1 MNERIQDRLFAG
13 FGLVSVALMLAAV
26 AIGSTGG
33 DTRTLTIS
41 STPEQV
47 AHALAK
53 PAGSA
58 AWIGAYIE
66 LLSFGCF
73 LAFAIWACA
82 KLGGGLLGQ
91 IAAAAATSYTTVSIA
106 SLAVMDALTY
116 RAGKG
121 MSVQLGSTIVTLN
134 EALYVCTW
142 FLAVFFLLAAGPLAL
157 SAGRRALGG
166 SAIAI
171 AAIMLVT
178 TASSLDNIGQM
189 AFMLWLAWIVFASL
203 TLARARRVSAE
214 AVALAQH
221 A

>member
-1 MNERIQDRLFAG
+1 MNKRIQDRLFAG
-13 FGLVSVALMLAAV
+13 FGLASVAFMLAGL
-26 AIGSTGG
+26 AIGSNGG
-33 DTRTLTIS
+33 KTRMLTIS
-41 STPEQV
+41 STPGQV

-58 AWIGAYIE
+58 AWVGAYIE

-73 LAFAIWACA
+73 LAFAVWACA

-91 IAAAAATSYTTVSIA
+91 IARAAATSYTTVSIA

-121 MSVQLGSTIVTLN
+121 MSVQLGSTIVTIN

-157 SAGRRALGG
+157 SAGRRMLGG

-178 TASSLDNIGQM
+178 TATSLDNIGQM
-189 AFMLWLAWIVFASL
+189 AFTLWLVWIVFASL
-203 TLARARRVSAE
+203 ALARGKRASAE
-214 AVALAQH
+214 AVAVTQH

>member
-166 SAIAI
+166 SAFAI